1 MIDMLAASL
10 GVNSSDPTFWMPL
23 VFMGLLF
30 LLIAGGVV
38 LDGFDLGVGMLLP
51 LAPAEERGRM
61 MSLLSPWRDAN
72 EFWPL
77 LGIGLFASAFPMAWG
92 AVFGKLYGP
101 LALMALGLALR
112 SVSFEFRIRARSE
125 LKPRWVLGFWLGS
138 VATAFAQ
145 GLILGRFATGYQTAA
160 GYGWFAVLMG
170 FCAVAAYALLG
181 ATWLVMRVDGELQ
194 RRAARWGRAAI
205 RWTAVGMV
213 ATSAMLGLANAGIF
227 YKWSNPS
234 GLVVAAV
241 VWGLMLLCFSNVEMR
256 LSRIPGRAEQH
267 SWLPFVLCVVLYW
280 LMLAGL
286 AYSLFPYLILDDMT
300 LWDGT
305 ASIGSMR
312 LVLAGAVIGAPVVVV
327 FNLLA
332 YRSVFGKERRAA

>member
-1 MIDMLAASL
+1 LRRQRHHHAERGAGGDARASAGSQPGGLSDPVRSAADRIQWHAFPRRSLWRGAGAQTRRFDAMIDMLAASL
-10 GVNSSDPTFWMPL
+10 GVSSSDPTFWMPL

-51 LAPAEERGRM
+51 LAPADERGRM
-61 MSLLSPWRDAN
+61 MALLSPWRDAN

-145 GLILGRFATGYQTAA
+145 GLILGRFATGYQAAA
-160 GYGWFAVLMG
+160 GYGWFAVL
-170 FCAVAAYALLG
+170 
-181 ATWLVMRVDGELQ
+181 
-194 RRAARWGRAAI
+194 
-205 RWTAVGMV
+205 
-213 ATSAMLGLANAGIF
+213 
-227 YKWSNPS
+227 
-234 GLVVAAV
+234 
-241 VWGLMLLCFSNVEMR
+241 
-256 LSRIPGRAEQH
+256 
-267 SWLPFVLCVVLYW
+267 
-280 LMLAGL
+280 
-286 AYSLFPYLILDDMT
+286 
-300 LWDGT
+300 
-305 ASIGSMR
+305 
-312 LVLAGAVIGAPVVVV
+312 
-327 FNLLA
+327 
-332 YRSVFGKERRAA
+332 